1 MKVRAIRNSYV
12 DAPPHVAWQGYPE
25 TQSYLTIGKEYEVY
39 ALSFYRGCLLLLLI
53 DDTRT
58 ESFRPSWFFEIIDKS
73 LPADWQ
79 INLFDGGQYNQGAI
93 GPDFFVRDGESY
105 DALID
110 EHPEAVEKFL
120 RYVDTR
126 ARACPCCNIATLG
139 KIGEYDI
146 CPTCGWVDDP
156 FQRNDINLTDGVNKP
171 SLIEAREIWKKTLKR
186 LDE

>member
-1 MKVRAIRNSYV
+1 MLLV
-12 DAPPHVAWQGYPE
+12 
-25 TQSYLTIGKEYEVY
+25 IGD
-39 ALSFYRGCLLLLLI
+39 RGF
-53 DDTRT
+53 
-58 ESFRPSWFFEIIDKS
+58 ESFRPSWFFEIVDKS

-79 INLFDGGQYNQGAI
+79 INLFDDGQYNQGAI
-93 GPDFFVRDGESY
+93 GPEFFVRDGDSY

-120 RYVDTR
+120 RYVDKR
-126 ARACPCCNIATLG
+126 DRACPCCNIATLS

-156 FQRNDINLTDGVNKP
+156 FQRNDINLADGVNKP
-171 SLIEAREIWKKTLKR
+171 SLIEARKIWKKTHKR